1 MSSGSG
7 ISDSSREVLVPR
19 IYGGRWSA
27 TTSSTTG
34 DYVKRSGDSMTGT
47 LDMSMS
53 KIQRLAVCT
62 AADDCVPKHYCD
74 ANPSYVK
81 KSGDSMS
88 GTLNMGA
95 NQILCTHTAT
105 TDDALVN
112 LSVMRTSSVQKE
124 GDSMTGDLLMGA
136 HAVKTAYIAA
146 DATDLVN
153 KATLERTARLYAA
166 LPTGTEA
173 SDSYSF
179 LSDLPSAEAASCTA
193 AVSSVPLFTTT
204 YDYPKDVRAGTM
216 VNPLSLWC
224 ANPPSNLAS
233 PYIQCAGGT
242 DLELGSARAS
252 FAMRATA
259 WSVRFENRALGQVLF
274 QLTGIESP
282 NGITDTVIDTVTF
295 DGPPY
300 GDTVGGVSQFVR
312 PFPEESN
319 WKQWK
324 RFNVFVQHATDLR
337 VFKVVLVPH
346 MVDCAMSR
354 PVSCPCPIGP
364 FDTANLCYLEGNYA
378 TIDSVVDG
386 YVSKAGDTMTGDLE
400 LGSNAIRTSFV
411 AAEAGDVTNRGF
423 VIASCVQKSGDVM
436 SGSLDMGANKI
447 STTFAASVDS
457 DVANLKA
464 VRDYSV
470 SKGGDTMTGPL
481 VMGANKITS
490 SYIATADSDIVN
502 KKLLDESVA
511 AVGTGGSQPIDALYA
526 SAGADG
532 PPGVDGQPFI
542 GPTDY
547 AGSAS
552 IPSSVIVT
560 FSPWFSATIKTRGF
574 DGWVGADQEYPQDR
588 LDQIFFQ
595 SYPRRGAT
603 NVYNNYVRAL
613 GSGNPEIEFYFPHE
627 VDCDGY
633 EIYFRPNPLT
643 EGTVIQPSFRYAGS
657 DVFTTEGGTDMLM
670 GTSNEVVIDEGT
682 PIRRARREFPSMWDA
697 PPKTQNSR
705 RRITAIRF
713 RWTTWT
719 TGNIDIFA
727 MGLLNLPLN
736 CRARR
741 LTNIGWPNLE
751 MAPNSGAAGTDAVPV
766 AYLISE
772 LQQHLNAYHGALL
785 TEANS
790 VVMTGTDVTLQFIV
804 DQPVQCVVVTSTA
817 PMAKLARTM
826 LIPQIVPPP
835 ATVRDVI
842 VVNRTGSRLVVRNQD
857 DKVRHDLA
865 DNAAARM
872 IFVGGEW
879 AHVQ

>member
-7 ISDSSREVLVPR
+7 ISDSSREVLVSR
-19 IYGGRWSA
+19 IYGGRWAAS
-27 TTSSTTG
+27 TSSTTG
-34 DYVKRSGDSMTGT
+34 DYVKRSGDSMTGA
-47 LDMSMS
+47 LDMSMC

-88 GTLNMGA
+88 GTLNMGE
-95 NQILCTHTAT
+95 NKIVCTHTAT

-112 LSVMRTSSVQKE
+112 LSVMRTACVQKE
-124 GDSMTGDLLMGA
+124 GDSMTGDLLMGD
-136 HAVKTAYIAA
+136 HAVKTAYVAA

-153 KATLERTARLYAA
+153 KTTLERTARLYAA

-179 LSDLPSAEAASCTA
+179 LSDLEAAMAASCTST
-193 AVSSVPLFTTT
+193 VSSVPLFTTT
-204 YDYPKDVRAGTM
+204 YDYNRQKYYQKDVRAGTM
-216 VNPLSLWC
+216 LNPLSLWC
-224 ANPPSNLAS
+224 ANPPSTLAS

-242 DLELGSARAS
+242 DLELGSVRAS

-259 WSVRFENRALGQVLF
+259 WSMRFENRAIGQVTF

-282 NGITDTVIDTVTF
+282 NGITDTVIDTVAF

-300 GDTVGGVSQFVR
+300 GDTVDGVSQFVR
-312 PFPEESN
+312 PFPEESK
-319 WKQWK
+319 WTQWK
-324 RFNVFVQHATDLR
+324 RFNVFVQHATDLA
-337 VFKVVLVPH
+337 VFKIVLVPH

-378 TIDSVVDG
+378 TIDSVVGG
-386 YVSKAGDTMTGDLE
+386 YVSKAGDTMT
-400 LGSNAIRTSFV
+400 
-411 AAEAGDVTNRGF
+411 
-423 VIASCVQKSGDVM
+423 
-436 SGSLDMGANKI
+436 GSLDMGANKI

-511 AVGTGGSQPIDALYA
+511 AVGTGGSKAVDALYA

-532 PPGVDGQPFI
+532 PPGIDGQPYI

-560 FSPWFSATIKTRGF
+560 FSPWFGATIKTRGF

-588 LDQIFFQ
+588 LDQVFLQ

-643 EGTVIQPSFRYAGS
+643 DGTVIQPSFRYAGS
-657 DVFTTEGGTDMLM
+657 DTFTTEGGTDCSM
-670 GTSNEVVIDEGT
+670 GTNNEVVIDEGT
-682 PIRRARREFPSMWDA
+682 PIRRCRKEFPSMWDA

-751 MAPNSGAAGTDAVPV
+751 MTPNSGAAGTDAVPL

-772 LQQHLNAYHGALL
+772 LQQHLNQYHGTLL

-804 DQPVQCVVVTSTA
+804 DQPVQCVIVTSTA
-817 PMAKLARTM
+817 PLAKLARTM

-842 VVNRTGSRLVVRNQD
+842 VVNRTGSRLVVHNQD
-857 DKVRHDLA
+857 DKVRLDLG
-865 DNAAARM
+865 DNDAARM
-872 IFVGGEW
+872 IFIGGEW